1 MPSLLNR
8 LKDPFGLNGL
18 RAELRRFF
26 IQRKELHR
34 ADRDKKIIALLSP
47 MLKMRAVKKQC
58 EWLRCI
64 PYLRTAQLQL
74 IAQIET
80 HEAQAAQ
87 AATAPPPPGTP
98 AASPD
103 QPRPT
108 APPQPPQDEPRPQTP
123 PPPPPP
129 PTS

>member
-1 MPSLLNR
+1 MGFFDKARAAATDLA
-8 LKDPFGLNGL
+8 G
-18 RAELRRFF
+18 RAETMITEASSGVSGQGTTGLYAELGRLVYAEH
-26 IQRKELHR
+26 QGQAPDPARKG
-34 ADRDKKIIALLSP
+34 
-47 MLKMRAVKKQC
+47 
-58 EWLRCI
+58 
-64 PYLRTAQLQL
+64 QL

-98 AASPD
+98 AASPE